1 MKTLLINRLAFLDW
15 YFSDNINFTDNVYI
29 SLLQEGKYELDIQEL
44 LESVNFI
51 KENLLENG
59 QDYQID
65 KAGFVNIENV
75 NLKIN

>member
-29 SLLQEGKYELDIQEL
+29 SLLQEGKYEIDIQEL
-44 LESVNFI
+44 LESTGYI
-51 KENLLENG
+51 SEHILESGQEYELYENG
-59 QDYQID
+59 D
-65 KAGFVNIENV
+65 VNTENV

>member
-29 SLLQEGKYELDIQEL
+29 SLLQEGKYEIDIQEL
-44 LESVNFI
+44 LESTGYI
-51 KENLLENG
+51 SEHILESGQEYELHENG
-59 QDYQID
+59 D
-65 KAGFVNIENV
+65 VNTENV